1 MTDTSHTSGLAPT
14 DWEETP
20 VPVADP
26 THPAMPSSKSAH
38 DAVTSPA
45 ATPATSGPVLHMP
58 EQVALM
64 FDAAL
69 YGDRAL
75 NGSIGPD
82 GTRRSKNLAVLIGS
96 IRVAKAGPDGK
107 KVITPL
113 GATEY
118 RYELSIHEVMGTDQ
132 SAEYLGYRLPL
143 SMTDAVR
150 ARAQHLLRDGQ
161 RVALLGPL
169 GMEEYYDPR
178 FRRDIYDVGRRTW
191 DIRID
196 VLDVQEAPA
205 HIPDVTWVQ
214 FEGEVV
220 DRPRLYVRHIGNRRD
235 LVELYAGVTL
245 RYRDILPSS
254 MGRVVRPVVKTL
266 PVEVLIDAETEF
278 IPQTDALFRPGN
290 KVRIEGRLNPIAFR
304 LPKKTL
310 RDAGVR
316 EALAK
321 LEERFAAQLAEAK
334 DNPGKRAFLERIM
347 QRDQERLLTVRRL
360 HVEVGY
366 IELLEGE
373 PASPDVRI
381 RLINEGSKRRN
392 NSSGASA
399 TASALP
405 DPAAVAL
412 AQDRAT
418 LAALINGMP
427 NGVHHGDH
435 DMAMSAAPATQSP
448 ARPRRKV
455 KAFAEHDESDADA

>member
-1 MTDTSHTSGLAPT
+1 MTDTSHASGLAPT

-316 EALAK
+316 EALTK

-373 PASPDVRI
+373 LASPDVRI
-381 RLINEGSKRRN
+381 RLIHEGGKRRTT
-392 NSSGASA
+392 SSGTSA

-405 DPAAVAL
+405 DPATVAM

-418 LAALINGMP
+418 LAMLMNGTP
-427 NGVHHGDH
+427 NGVHHD
-435 DMAMSAAPATQSP
+435 DEEEPTAPAVHGA

-455 KAFAEHDESDADA
+455 KATPEQDG